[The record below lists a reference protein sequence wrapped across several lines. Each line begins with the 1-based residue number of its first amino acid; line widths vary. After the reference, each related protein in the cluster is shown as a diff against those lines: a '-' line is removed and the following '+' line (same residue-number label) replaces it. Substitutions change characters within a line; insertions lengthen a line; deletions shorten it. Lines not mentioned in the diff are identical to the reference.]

1 MTTSNEKVTK
11 KLSPFDY
18 INEINHGKNNL
29 IVDEQTERQYNSFL
43 VNRGLSFS
51 IDTVILANEMNS
63 RPHIPKKMQNDFL
76 LSVVPKK
83 KRYSKWLKADK
94 LDDLEIVKAYY
105 ECNDEKAKAALRILK
120 PEQIEYIKAKMF
132 TGGQK

>member
-1 MTTSNEKVTK
+1 MTTSDEKVTK
-11 KLSPFDY
+11 KFSPFDF
-18 INEINHGKNNL
+18 INEINHGKSDL
-29 IVDEQTERQYNSFL
+29 IVDDQTEKQYNPFL

-51 IDTVILANEMNS
+51 IDTAILANEMNS

-94 LDDLEIVKAYY
+94 LDDIEIIKAYY
-105 ECNDEKAKAALRILK
+105 ECNNEKAKTALRILK
-120 PEQIEYIKAKMF
+120 SEQIDYIKTKMF

>member
-1 MTTSNEKVTK
+1 LTTSDEKVTK
-11 KLSPFDY
+11 KLSPFDF

-29 IVDEQTERQYNSFL
+29 IVDEQTEKQYNSFL

-76 LSVVPKK
+76 ISIVPKK

-94 LDDLEIVKAYY
+94 LDDLELIKAYY
-105 ECNDEKAKAALRILK
+105 ECNDEKAKVALRILK
-120 PEQIEYIKAKMF
+120 PEQIEYIKSKMF